1 MNVLI
6 AEDDPVT
13 RMLLKQL
20 LMSGGYEVTES
31 EDGASAW
38 KVLQSIRIPVVI
50 SDWQM
55 PDLQGP
61 DLCRK
66 IRSRGGDYIYFIM
79 LTSNTGRSS
88 YLAAMDAGVDDFLT
102 KPLDAIELQCRL
114 RVAERI
120 LGLRHEVQRLEGLLP
135 ICSYCKRIR
144 DENQNWSSLEG
155 YIEKRSKAEFSHG
168 ICPDCYKKHIEPA
181 VGGPS

>member
-1 MNVLI
+1 MHVLI
-6 AEDDPVT
+6 AEDDTVT
-13 RMLLKQL
+13 RMVLKQL
-20 LMSGGYEVTES
+20 LTGGGYEVTEAA
-31 EDGASAW
+31 DGASAW
-38 KVLQSIRIPVVI
+38 QVLQSIRIPIII
-50 SDWQM
+50 SDWHM
-55 PDLQGP
+55 PDLEGP
-61 DLCRK
+61 DLCRRLRAK
-66 IRSRGGDYIYFIM
+66 GGEYTYFIM
-79 LTSNTGRSS
+79 LTSNTGRPS

-120 LGLRHEVQRLEGLLP
+120 LGLRQEVQRLEGLLP

-168 ICPDCYKKHIEPA
+168 ICPDCYRKHVEPHL
-181 VGGPS
+181 GPQ